1 MIKVRDGKMNKKGQ
15 ALVEFIIILPVFI
28 FMLLAMIDIGKIL
41 YFNNKIESKMD
52 DVITMYENKYQYEVI
67 KKSISKDLQNTTF
80 KMNEN
85 EKYIE
90 FILEKKVDIIT
101 PGLNL
106 IFDNPYKINVKRV
119 IYND

>member
-1 MIKVRDGKMNKKGQ
+1 MNKKGQ

-28 FMLLAMIDIGKIL
+28 FMLFAMIDIGKIL

>member
-1 MIKVRDGKMNKKGQ
+1 MNKKGQ

-67 KKSISKDLQNTTF
+67 KKSISKDLQTTTF
-80 KMNEN
+80 KMNKN

>member
-1 MIKVRDGKMNKKGQ
+1 MNKKGQ

-67 KKSISKDLQNTTF
+67 KKSISKDLQTTTF

-106 IFDNPYKINVKRV
+106 IFDNPYKLNVKRV

>member
-1 MIKVRDGKMNKKGQ
+1 MNKKGQ

-41 YFNNKIESKMD
+41 YFNNKIESKID

>member
-1 MIKVRDGKMNKKGQ
+1 MNKKGQ

-67 KKSISKDLQNTTF
+67 KKSISKDLQTTTF

-106 IFDNPYKINVKRV
+106 IFNNPYKINVKRV